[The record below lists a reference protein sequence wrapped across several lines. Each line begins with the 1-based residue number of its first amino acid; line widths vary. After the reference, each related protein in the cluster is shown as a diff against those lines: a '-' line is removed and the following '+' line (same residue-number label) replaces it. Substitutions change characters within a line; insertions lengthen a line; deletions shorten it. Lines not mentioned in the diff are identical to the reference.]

1 MFGNLKKK
9 TIVKINNLFLNLF
22 NNKIINKLCSQSYDE
37 TKYAITTR
45 KTIKAPQPENN
56 GSPLFCHYL
65 FLLPY
70 AFVLSQISTRT
81 RAPVQIRI
89 FNFFQIQIIITSHHY
104 HHYHYILHLFSNIYF
119 QEADTPSFVI

>member
-70 AFVLSQISTRT
+70 AFYHKYQPARAHQFKFEYSIFFKFKSSSQAI
-81 RAPVQIRI
+81 
-89 FNFFQIQIIITSHHY
+89 IIITITTY
-104 HHYHYILHLFSNIYF
+104 FIYF
-119 QEADTPSFVI
+119 QISIFRRLTHLPL